1 MSIATF
7 SKYKS
12 TDRGNFSACAFI
24 LFEKPTWQNDL
35 NPQFTNGL
43 QVFVYAEGSPN
54 TERVN
59 GHYYHLEIYFS
70 VDNYCTRD
78 FLIGVTF
85 GTEQLDKRHMDAE
98 MDRWVD
104 QIVREDTFP
113 EYLKNYMKA
122 QDLWEDTFNDE

>member
-1 MSIATF
+1 MLDNDLF
-7 SKYKS
+7 SNVTNDIYLRKY
-12 TDRGNFSACAFI
+12 
-24 LFEKPTWQNDL
+24 DL
-35 NPQFTNGL
+35 NPQFANGQ
-43 QVFVYAEGSPN
+43 QVFVYAESSLN

-122 QDLWEDTFNDE
+122 QDLWEDTLNDEYLNGSDNAE